1 MLRIPGYFNYP
12 NTTLKA
18 HGSWQYGTQSMNNIA
33 SLLLRFRA
41 DPQKILYSQYVDD
54 AWRDYAAHEVM
65 SLAARW
71 QQSFLDHGL
80 EQGDRIALCVKNGVN
95 WVAIDQAALGLGLVV
110 VPLYVND
117 NAENIAWC
125 IANAEARLLV
135 LENIRMLETLS
146 PTLAPSPTV
155 ICMQADAP
163 APAVSVDT
171 WLPQQAGEFMV
182 LDLAPDTLASIVYTS
197 GTTGRPKGVK
207 LSHRNILSNVEAI
220 YESVRVY
227 DSDTLMSV
235 LPLSHMFER
244 TCGYYTPLNVGAKV
258 VYSRGIN
265 QLAEDLTLHKPT
277 VLVAVPRIFER
288 FLVKI
293 EKNIAQAWLK
303 KKLFPLT
310 VKLGWRV
317 FQKRATWLEK
327 AIYASLKK
335 QVAAP
340 IMAKLGGRLRFAVL
354 GGAAIEARIAQ
365 TFTALGLQLIQGYGL
380 TETSPVISG
389 SERAPDPLSAGHPM
403 QNLELRLSQAHELL
417 VRGPSVMLG
426 YWRNPEATHAI
437 LSEDGWLN
445 TGDLADVRD
454 GRIYIKGRSKDVLVL
469 SNGEKLP
476 PGEVEQAILNDELFD
491 QVMLIGEGRSYLTLL
506 AVTAE
511 TDEKKLIKQ
520 ANSQLKQFPR
530 YIRVRRVIALKEPW
544 SIENGLLTP
553 TLKVKRA
560 MVSERFKDL
569 IASVYDN
576 ASASEK

>member
-1 MLRIPGYFNYP
+1 MLIIPGYFNYP

-41 DPQKILYSQYVDD
+41 NPQKILYSQYIDD
-54 AWRDYAAHEVM
+54 AWRDYAADEVM

-71 QQSFLDHGL
+71 QQAFLEHGL
-80 EQGDRIALCVKNGVN
+80 EQGDRIALCIRNGVN
-95 WVAIDQAALGLGLVV
+95 WVAIDQAALGLGLIV

-135 LENIRMLETLS
+135 LDNIRMLETLS
-146 PTLAPSPTV
+146 PTLAPSPTI

-163 APAVSVDT
+163 APVISVDT

-182 LDLAPDTLASIVYTS
+182 LELAPDTLASIVYTS

-220 YESVRVY
+220 YESVRVH
-227 DSDTLMSV
+227 DSDTLVSV

-265 QLAEDLTLHKPT
+265 QLAEDLALHRPT

-303 KKLFPLT
+303 KQLFHLT

-317 FQKRATWLEK
+317 FQKRATRLEK
-327 AIYASLKK
+327 TIYAGLKK
-335 QVAAP
+335 HVAVP

-389 SERAPDPLSAGHPM
+389 SERAPDPLSVGHPM
-403 QNLELRLSQAHELL
+403 QNLEVRLGETRELS
-417 VRGPSVMLG
+417 VRGPSVMSG
-426 YWRNPEATHAI
+426 YWRNPEATRAV
-437 LSEDGWLN
+437 LSDDGWLN
-445 TGDLADVRD
+445 TGDIAETRE

-476 PGEVEQAILNDELFD
+476 PNEVEQAILENELFE
-491 QVMLIGEGRSYLTLL
+491 QAMLIGEGRSFLTLL
-506 AVTAE
+506 AVTQE
-511 TDEKKLIKQ
+511 VDEKKLLTQ
-520 ANSQLKQFPR
+520 ANAQLKQFPR
-530 YIRVRRVIALKEPW
+530 YVRVRRVIALKETW

-553 TLKVKRA
+553 TLKVKRS
-560 MVSERFKDL
+560 VVTERFKDL
-569 IASVYDN
+569 IERVYD
-576 ASASEK
+576 SATK